1 MKAIENDAT
10 YVCRQ
15 IFDVPK
21 KSVLIS
27 QTENL
32 TSIGEMHN
40 PHIIQNISEC
50 RVIKNGLQTS
60 KGWNS

>member
-32 TSIGEMHN
+32 TSIGDMHE
-40 PHIIQNISEC
+40 PHISQNINEHW
-50 RVIKNGLQTS
+50 VIKNGQQTS